1 MKRKI
6 QSGDTVKVIAGADRG
21 HVGEVLE
28 VLVTEGKVRVEGAR
42 LQKRHLK
49 PGRSALHPDGG
60 IVERV
65 GLIDISNVMFYSQE
79 LGAVRLGRQRGDDG
93 KRQRVARG
101 SKHGGTVIE
110 AKAD

>member
-1 MKRKI
+1 MMIKRKI
-6 QSGDTVKVIAGADRG
+6 RKGDTVKVISGSDRG

-28 VLVTEGKVRVEGAR
+28 VLPTEGKLRVEGAR
-42 LQKRHLK
+42 IQKKHIK

-65 GLIDISNVMFYSQE
+65 GLMDISNVMFYTEE
-79 LGAVRLGRQRGDDG
+79 LGTVRIGRQHAEDG

-101 SKHGGTVIE
+101 SKHGGAVI
-110 AKAD
+110 D